1 MVVFGSSD
9 LTTPF
14 VGVLVR
20 VAALLIA
27 VSLVLPSV
35 RRPSLSTILVVVPL
49 LILILM
55 RPALIWAGLTG
66 WLLWMVV
73 RRQRS
78 STDRRDS

>member
-1 MVVFGSSD
+1 MVFGSSD

-27 VSLVLPSV
+27 VSLILPSV
-35 RRPSLSTILVVVPL
+35 RKPSLSTILVVGAL

-66 WLLWMVV
+66 WLLWMVLG
-73 RRQRS
+73 RQRS
-78 STDRRDS
+78 RTERSDS